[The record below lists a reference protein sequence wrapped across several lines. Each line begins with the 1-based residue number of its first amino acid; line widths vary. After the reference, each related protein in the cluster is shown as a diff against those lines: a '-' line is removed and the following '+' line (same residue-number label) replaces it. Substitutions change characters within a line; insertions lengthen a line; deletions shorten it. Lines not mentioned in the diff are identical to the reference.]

1 LGTNFCK
8 KANTVINFTNEG
20 CNVTSNLRNKQN
32 KFQAMN
38 LMVKIENC
46 KFTKTDESNYQAD
59 SFLCANYM
67 GTLHLPD
74 KTENLGNVQ
83 FDVSQTI
90 IWIKNGRN

>member
-1 LGTNFCK
+1 M
-8 KANTVINFTNEG
+8 
-20 CNVTSNLRNKQN
+20 TSHLKNKQN
-32 KFQAMN
+32 KLQSMN

-46 KFTKTDESNYQAD
+46 HFTKTDENNYQAN